1 MISLNKK
8 IHVSQAVVD
17 HAGQSRKHLV
27 VELRGDQQIAD
38 VLATPEAWLQI
49 QQDGMKRLAKGDT
62 VSVVSSDGL
71 VVADSAMCIKAE
83 AGNCWFSKPLRMVNF
98 ETVALYSD
106 GRHEV
111 VPVGTN
117 YALRNIRDG
126 SIDYSQL
133 FPSAKAAEHEIERRK
148 PIKAA

>member
-1 MISLNKK
+1 MTNNQK

-17 HAGQSRKHLV
+17 WAGQARKHIHV
-27 VELRGDQQIAD
+27 TLRGEQRIDA
-38 VLATPEAWLQI
+38 VLAEPSAWLGI
-49 QQDGMKRLAKGDT
+49 QQDGMKRLAKGD
-62 VSVVSSDGL
+62 VVSIVSPDGL
-71 VVADSAMCIKAE
+71 VTADSAMVIKAE
-83 AGNCWFSKPLRMVNF
+83 AGNVWFSKPLRMVNF

-126 SIDYSQL
+126 SIDYSTM
-133 FPSAKAAEHEIERRK
+133 FPTAKAAEHEIERRK
-148 PIKAA
+148 PVKAA

>member
-1 MISLNKK
+1 MTNNQK

-17 HAGQSRKHLV
+17 WAGQARKHIHV
-27 VELRGDQQIAD
+27 TLRGEQRIDA
-38 VLATPEAWLQI
+38 VLAEPSAWLGI
-49 QQDGMKRLAKGDT
+49 QQDGMKRLAKGD
-62 VSVVSSDGL
+62 VVSIVSPDGL
-71 VVADSAMCIKAE
+71 VTADSAMCIKAE
-83 AGNCWFSKPLRMVNF
+83 AGNCWFSKPLRMVTF

-126 SIDYSQL
+126 SMDYTTMY
-133 FPSAKAAEHEIERRK
+133 PTPKAAEVEIERRK
-148 PIKAA
+148 PVKAA